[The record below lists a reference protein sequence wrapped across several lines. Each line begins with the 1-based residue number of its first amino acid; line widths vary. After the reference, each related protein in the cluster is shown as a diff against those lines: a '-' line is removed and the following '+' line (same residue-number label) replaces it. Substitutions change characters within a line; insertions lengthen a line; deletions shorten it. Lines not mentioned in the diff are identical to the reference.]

1 MSLST
6 TSKQFLNTFR
16 DGDSATFL
24 VLQLGPHKD
33 RAVGDS
39 PFPLPDATPLSM
51 QVRRQLDF
59 QAASA
64 YCWHMSSFLSTRA
77 PKSFLAGLL

>member
-24 VLQLGPHKD
+24 GSLFQCFIIPD
-33 RAVGDS
+33 EFEDVGS
-39 PFPLPDATPLSM
+39 RKI
-51 QVRRQLDF
+51 QQLDIF
-59 QAASA
+59 
-64 YCWHMSSFLSTRA
+64 
-77 PKSFLAGLL
+77 

>member
-16 DGDSATFL
+16 DGDLATFL

-59 QAASA
+59 QAVSA
-64 YCWHMSSFLSTRA
+64 YSWHMSSFLSTRA
-77 PKSFLAGLL
+77 LQSFLAGLL